1 MDLGVGSIPTREI
14 SMTFRNALQS
24 ILLLSLGVGIGWWF
38 KPLPKP
44 VKEVVEVQA
53 TDEQLLAFWFGPG
66 DKAKL
71 RKRVCNG
78 K

>member
-1 MDLGVGSIPTREI
+1 MRK
-14 SMTFRNALQS
+14 ALQA
-24 ILLLSLGVGIGWWF
+24 IIFLSLGVGVGWYV
-38 KPLPKP
+38 KPSPKP
-44 VKEVVEVQA
+44 IKEVVEIPA

-71 RKRVCNG
+71 RKRVCG

>member
-1 MDLGVGSIPTREI
+1 MRKV
-14 SMTFRNALQS
+14 LQA
-24 ILLLSLGVGIGWWF
+24 IICLSLGVGIGWCA
-38 KPLPKP
+38 KPSPKP
-44 VKEVVEVQA
+44 VKELVELPA

-71 RKRVCNG
+71 RKRVC